1 MIRQRLLG
9 FLMLL
14 ALVVV
19 FWPIV
24 FEPPPSEPVFVLPEY
39 SMPSKPVVDIGKAA
53 GEPGSV
59 VQLDER
65 LPTRETLND
74 GSVRVVVDPE
84 GLDFT
89 SPPPVASDGP
99 DQEPASL
106 SVTEFD
112 EQGLPIAWELE
123 LVQFSSEER
132 ASQLVTLLQGSDY
145 KAYSALITRDNRSFY
160 SIRIGP
166 KLQRERLLDI
176 KSRLDIFF
184 GIDSSIRRF
193 EP

>member
-24 FEPPPSEPVFVLPEY
+24 FEPPSSEPVFVLPEY
-39 SMPSKPVVDIGKAA
+39 SMPSKPVVDINK
-53 GEPGSV
+53 SV
-59 VQLDER
+59 VATGLSAALDAR
-65 LPTRETLND
+65 LPIREQLND
-74 GSVRVVVDPE
+74 ASVRVAVDPE
-84 GLDFT
+84 GLDLDT
-89 SPPPVASDGP
+89 LPPVASDGP

-106 SVTEFD
+106 TVAEFD

-123 LVQFSSEER
+123 LAQFSSEMK
-132 ASQLVTLLQGSDY
+132 ASQFVTLLQGSDY

-176 KSRLDIFF
+176 KLRLDEFF

>member
-24 FEPPPSEPVFVLPEY
+24 FEPPSSEPVFVLPEY
-39 SMPSKPVVDIGKAA
+39 SMPSKPVVDINK
-53 GEPGSV
+53 SV
-59 VQLDER
+59 VATGLSAALDAR
-65 LPTRETLND
+65 LPIREQLND

-84 GLDFT
+84 GLDLDT
-89 SPPPVASDGP
+89 LPPVASDGP
-99 DQEPASL
+99 DQEAASL
-106 SVTEFD
+106 TVAEFD

-123 LVQFSSEER
+123 LAQFSSEMK
-132 ASQLVTLLQGSDY
+132 ASQFVTLLQGSDY
-145 KAYSALITRDNRSFY
+145 KAYSAPITRDNRSFY

-176 KSRLDIFF
+176 KLRLDEFF

>member
-24 FEPPPSEPVFVLPEY
+24 FEPPSSEPVFVLPDY
-39 SMPSKPVVDIGKAA
+39 SMPSKPVVDVGKAA
-53 GEPGSV
+53 VATGSLP
-59 VQLDER
+59 QLDVR
-65 LPTRETLND
+65 LPTREPLND
-74 GSVRVVVDPE
+74 GGVRVVVDPE
-84 GLDFT
+84 GLDFDS
-89 SPPPVASDGP
+89 SPPFASDGP

-106 SVTEFD
+106 TVTEFD

-123 LVQFSSEER
+123 LAQFSSEVE
-132 ASQLVTLLQGSDY
+132 ASQFVSLLQGSDY

-176 KSRLDIFF
+176 KSRMDEFF
-184 GIDSSIRRF
+184 DIDSSIRRF

>member
-24 FEPPPSEPVFVLPEY
+24 FEPPSSEPVFVLPEY
-39 SMPSKPVVDIGKAA
+39 SMPSKPMVVIDKAA

-65 LPTRETLND
+65 LPTREPLND

-89 SPPPVASDGP
+89 SSPPVASDGP
-99 DQEPASL
+99 DQESASL
-106 SVTEFD
+106 TVTEFD

-145 KAYSALITRDNRSFY
+145 KAYSALITRDNRAFY

-176 KSRLDIFF
+176 KSRLDEFF

>member
-9 FLMLL
+9 FLMVL

-24 FEPPPSEPVFVLPEY
+24 FEPPSSEPVFVLPEY
-39 SMPSKPVVDIGKAA
+39 SMPSKPVVDINKAA
-53 GEPGSV
+53 VTTGSV
-59 VQLDER
+59 AQPDER
-65 LPTRETLND
+65 LPIREQLND

-84 GLDFT
+84 DLDFN
-89 SPPPVASDGP
+89 SSPPVASDGP

-106 SVTEFD
+106 TEAEFD

-123 LVQFSSEER
+123 LAQFSSEVKSR
-132 ASQLVTLLQGSDY
+132 QFVNLLQASDY
-145 KAYSALITRDNRSFY
+145 KAYSALIMRDNRSFY

-176 KSRLDIFF
+176 KLSLDEFF

>member
-24 FEPPPSEPVFVLPEY
+24 FEPPSSEPVFVLPEY
-39 SMPSKPVVDIGKAA
+39 SMPSKPMVDITKAA
-53 GEPGSV
+53 LASGSLI
-59 VQLDER
+59 QPDER
-65 LPTRETLND
+65 LPTRELLNV
-74 GSVRVVVDPE
+74 GGVRVVVDPVD
-84 GLDFT
+84 LDLD
-89 SPPPVASDGP
+89 SSPPVASDGP

-106 SVTEFD
+106 TVAEFD

-123 LVQFSSEER
+123 LVQFSSEVKAIE
-132 ASQLVTLLQGSDY
+132 LVTLLQDSDY
-145 KAYSALITRDNRSFY
+145 KAYSALIRRDNSSFY

-176 KSRLDIFF
+176 KLRLDEHF

>member
-24 FEPPPSEPVFVLPEY
+24 FEPPSSEPVFVLPEY
-39 SMPSKPVVDIGKAA
+39 SMPSKPAVDISKAA
-53 GEPGSV
+53 MASGSL
-59 VQLDER
+59 VQPDQR
-65 LPTRETLND
+65 LPVREQLND
-74 GSVRVVVDPE
+74 GGVMVVVDPVD
-84 GLDFT
+84 LDFG
-89 SPPPVASDGP
+89 SSPPVASDGP
-99 DQEPASL
+99 DREPASL
-106 SVTEFD
+106 TLAEFD

-123 LVQFSSEER
+123 LVQFSSEVK
-132 ASQLVTLLQGSDY
+132 ASQFVTMLQDSDY
-145 KAYSALITRDNRSFY
+145 KAYSALVRRNNRSFY

-176 KSRLDIFF
+176 KLRLDEFF
-184 GIDSSIRRF
+184 GIDSAMRRF